1 VLLLTPAGSQA
12 GGSQDLARF
21 FKRLASAKPHELPA
35 ECGRVRLFIEDSAG
49 WRQEESWMVCNMLG
63 AGEPTDCS
71 PPSVPDLEYRLP
83 AVIVLICPVHL
94 ASSLFSAG
102 CS

>member
-1 VLLLTPAGSQA
+1 MIAHFFFFILALLLPPAGSQA

-21 FKRLASAKPHELPA
+21 FKRLALAKPHELPA

-63 AGEPTDCS
+63 AGEPTG
-71 PPSVPDLEYRLP
+71 YR
-83 AVIVLICPVHL
+83 AQH
-94 ASSLFSAG
+94 A
-102 CS
+102 